1 MVKNL
6 FHHKSL
12 LIAALLVLLGLGG
25 AVNKLIQGE
34 HALGTTDLVPW
45 GMLIAGYVFFAATG
59 TGVGLIASSGHA
71 FGIKGLELLG
81 TRGLFLALSLLI
93 PGFALIGIELGNPFH
108 MLHVFLSPNFSSGI
122 WWMSALYSAYM
133 VLLVVECYLTQK
145 QGHSPRVLSIVAYL
159 TKTAAVA
166 NLGGI
171 FGLLAVRS
179 FWYGFYFPAYMVVT
193 AVASGAAVLAIV
205 LWFLQK
211 SGRLAQPAAELMA
224 IMGKILLLSL
234 AGTAVM
240 VGAKLMLS
248 LDSTVYGVREA
259 ALAYISGLLA
269 WRFWG
274 LEVAAGIVVPMI
286 LLLTAKG
293 RPIQVVS
300 ASGLALAGMFA
311 MRADFV
317 TAGQMIPLK
326 VVEGV
331 TDIMYHSYTAS
342 ITEWVMIA
350 GAFGATVLLYTIS
363 ETMFKMDDSIHG
375 KTPSG
380 NKSMAG

>member
-12 LIAALLVLLGLGG
+12 FIAALLVLIGLGG

-45 GMLIAGYVFFAATG
+45 GMLIAGYVFFAAAG

-71 FGIKGLELLG
+71 FGVKGLESLG

-108 MLHVFLSPNFSSGI
+108 MFHVFLSPNFSSGI
-122 WWMSALYSAYM
+122 WWMSSLYSAYM
-133 VLLVVECYLTQK
+133 ALLVVECYLTQK

-193 AVASGAAVLAIV
+193 AVASGAAVLSIV

-211 SGRLAQPAAELMA
+211 SGRLAQSAAGLVA
-224 IMGKILLLSL
+224 VMGKILVLSL
-234 AGTAVM
+234 VGTAVM

-248 LDSTVYGVREA
+248 LGSTVYGVREA
-259 ALAYISGLLA
+259 ALAYISGPLA

-274 LEVAAGIVVPMI
+274 LEVAAGIVIPMI

-293 RPIQVVS
+293 RSAQVVT

-331 TDIMYHSYTAS
+331 GDIMYHSYMAS

-350 GAFGATVLLYTIS
+350 GAFGAAVLLYTIS
-363 ETMFKMDDSIHG
+363 ETTFKMDDSIHG
-375 KTPSG
+375 KAPSG
-380 NKSMAG
+380 NKSMVG

>member
-12 LIAALLVLLGLGG
+12 FIAALLVLIGLGG

-45 GMLIAGYVFFAATG
+45 GMLIAGYVFFAAAG

-71 FGIKGLELLG
+71 FGVKGLESLG

-108 MLHVFLSPNFSSGI
+108 MFYVFLSPNFSSGI
-122 WWMSALYSAYM
+122 WWMSSLYSAYM
-133 VLLVVECYLTQK
+133 ALLVVECYLTQK
-145 QGHSPRVLSIVAYL
+145 QGHSPRILSIVAYL

-193 AVASGAAVLAIV
+193 AVASGAAVLSIV

-211 SGRLAQPAAELMA
+211 SGRLAQSAEGLVA
-224 IMGKILLLSL
+224 VMGKILVFSL
-234 AGTAVM
+234 VGTAVM

-259 ALAYISGLLA
+259 ALAYISGPLA

-274 LEVAAGIVVPMI
+274 LEVAAGIVIPMI

-293 RPIQVVS
+293 RSAQVVT

-331 TDIMYHSYTAS
+331 ADIMYHSYMAS

-350 GAFGATVLLYTIS
+350 GAFGAAVLLYTIS
-363 ETMFKMDDSIHG
+363 ETIFKMDDSIHG
-375 KTPSG
+375 KAPSG
-380 NKSMAG
+380 NKSMVG